1 SRWDGNSG
9 HRCASV
15 GAREGTEAPAAA
27 GSIVLVRDVVD
38 AVREWRGQGKK
49 VALATLYRVAGSSPQ
64 PPGAAMAV
72 NEDGE
77 VIGSVSGG
85 CVEGALFEECQR
97 VLAGT
102 PPHSVTYG

>member
-1 SRWDGNSG
+1 M
-9 HRCASV
+9 
-15 GAREGTEAPAAA
+15 
-27 GSIVLVRDVVD
+27 
-38 AVREWRGQGKK
+38 
-49 VALATLYRVAGSSPQ
+49 ALATLYRVAGSSPQ

-102 PPHSVTYG
+102 PPHSVTYGISDDQAFEVGLTCGGTLEIFVEPVEW

>member
-1 SRWDGNSG
+1 
-9 HRCASV
+9 
-15 GAREGTEAPAAA
+15 
-27 GSIVLVRDVVD
+27 VRDVVD

-49 VALATLYRVAGSSPQ
+49 VALATLYRLAGSSPQ

-102 PPHSVTYG
+102 PPHSVTYGISDDQAFEVGLTCGGTLEIFVEPVEW